1 MRQKLTFLILIFT
14 SLTLFSQDKDVKFEA
29 YGPGVV
35 EAGESFRLTFQV
47 NASGK
52 DFKAP
57 SLSGFRVLA
66 GPTYGR
72 QQSYRTDSNGNME
85 QNLSVTYTY
94 VIQIKKVGRFKIGSA
109 SIVVDGKKYNS
120 KPITVEVVKGRANRA
135 QNRNSGQQGNVQGIS
150 DRDMFIRVI
159 PSKRTLYQGE
169 HTVATI
175 KLYSKYTSIQVTDFR
190 APSLKGFWNQKIEIQ
205 SNWARESYN
214 NEVYYVVDIRKDVI
228 YPQRNGKIVIP
239 SAEMDLS
246 VSVQQRHSAFDDFF
260 GSTRTIAKTLKSKP
274 VSINVKA
281 LPEDKPASFNGAV
294 GAFKFSSKID
304 RQKVKTNE
312 AITIK
317 YTVSGKGNLNLI
329 SAPDINFPADFENYE
344 PKVTDRIKNSLGG
357 QTGSK
362 TFEYLI
368 IPRYGGN
375 FKVPAV
381 EFSYFDLKSKRYVTL
396 TTPEYD
402 IEVES
407 SNDRGASQMVSG
419 ISKEDVKYLN
429 KDILFIDT
437 KNTKLKLSTDFIMGS
452 TMLYLIYLFG
462 IIILVVVFLLR
473 KRYIESNKNIVLV
486 KNRKA
491 NKMARKR
498 LKVAAQYLKS
508 AQKEQFYDETLK
520 AIWGYLGDKLMI
532 PVADLNKDRAKE
544 KLIEKGVDSDLLYR
558 FDDVVSTCE
567 FARYAPSAQSSDM
580 NTIYEKTADVISTI
594 DQKIK

>member
-14 SLTLFSQDKDVKFEA
+14 SLTLYSQDDKVTFETF
-29 YGPGVV
+29 GPGVV
-35 EAGESFRLTFQV
+35 EVGESFRLTFQV
-47 NASGK
+47 NAIGEN
-52 DFKAP
+52 FKAP
-57 SLSGFRVLA
+57 SLSEFRVLA

-72 QQSYRTDSNGNME
+72 RQSYVSNSSGKMD
-85 QNLSVTYTY
+85 QTLSVTYTY
-94 VIQIKKVGRFKIGSA
+94 VVQAPKVGRFKVGVA
-109 SIVVDGKKYNS
+109 SIVVDGEKYNS
-120 KPITVEVVKGRANRA
+120 KPITVEVVKGRAQAA
-135 QNRNSGQQGNVQGIS
+135 QSNNSGQQTNQQVIS
-150 DRDMFIRVI
+150 DKDIFVRVV

-175 KLYSKYTSIQVTDFR
+175 KLYSKTTSLQLNDFR
-190 APSLKGFWNQKIEIQ
+190 APSLKGFWNQSIKVET
-205 SNWARESYN
+205 SWTRESYN
-214 NEVYYVVDIRKDVI
+214 NEVYYVAVLRKDVL
-228 YPQRNGKIVIP
+228 YPQQSGKMIITP
-239 SAEMDLS
+239 AEMDLT
-246 VSVQQRHSAFDDFF
+246 VALQQRRSAFDDFF
-260 GSTRTIAKTLKSKP
+260 GSTRTVAKTIKSRP

-281 LPEDKPASFNGAV
+281 LPENKPVSFNGAV

-304 RQKVKTNE
+304 RQKVKTND

-329 SAPDINFPADFENYE
+329 SAPDIDFPADFENYE
-344 PKVTDRIKNSLGG
+344 PKVTDRIKNTLGG

-362 TFEYLI
+362 TFEFLI

-375 FKVPAV
+375 FKVPSV
-381 EFSYFDLKSKRYVTL
+381 EFSYFDLKTKKYVTIAS
-396 TTPEYD
+396 PEYD
-402 IEVES
+402 IEVEA

-452 TMLYLIYLFG
+452 TTLYLIYLFG
-462 IIILVVVFLLR
+462 IILLVVVFLMR
-473 KRYIESNKNIVLV
+473 KRYIESNKNIALV

-508 AQKEQFYDETLK
+508 GQKEQFYEETLK
-520 AIWGYLGDKLMI
+520 SIWGYLGDKLMI
-532 PVADLNKDRAKE
+532 PVADLNKDTATE
-544 KLIEKGVDSDLLYR
+544 KLVEKGVDSDLLGK

-580 NTIYEKTADVISTI
+580 STIYERTADVISTI